1 MYLCSKFNAFMKK
14 LARFSGIILILI
26 GVLTLASTRLPA
38 LVGSNILL
46 LTGLLLIIA
55 GIVLHIRILKGE

>member
-1 MYLCSKFNAFMKK
+1 MKK